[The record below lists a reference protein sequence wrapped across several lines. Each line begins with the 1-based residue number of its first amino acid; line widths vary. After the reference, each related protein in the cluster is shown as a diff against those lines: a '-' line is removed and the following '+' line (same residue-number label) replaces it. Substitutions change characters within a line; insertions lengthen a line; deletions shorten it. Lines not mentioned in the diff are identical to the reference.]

1 MVGKERPVSSGVKL
15 IDEAEV
21 KKPEEE
27 VIDLEIL
34 FDLFC
39 EKDHLKSSLCKM
51 PEMVPSQRTS
61 PQASQGEGLHLQ
73 QQEHHQSSQ
82 GEDQG
87 SLIQHHRRSSQGHDQ
102 GLHLQHLAHRHSS
115 QGHGN
120 SSQNWEGEVK
130 NAENVEHPVDLQK
143 TKEIKEEINVKVLN
157 KKFMK

>member
-1 MVGKERPVSSGVKL
+1 
-15 IDEAEV
+15 
-21 KKPEEE
+21 
-27 VIDLEIL
+27 
-34 FDLFC
+34 
-39 EKDHLKSSLCKM
+39 M

-87 SLIQHHRRSSQGHDQ
+87 LHLQHQAHRRSSQGH
-102 GLHLQHLAHRHSS
+102 GT
-115 QGHGN
+115 

-130 NAENVEHPVDLQK
+130 NAENVGHPVDLQK

-157 KKFMK
+157 KKINEMTTKTSSI

>member
-1 MVGKERPVSSGVKL
+1 
-15 IDEAEV
+15 
-21 KKPEEE
+21 
-27 VIDLEIL
+27 
-34 FDLFC
+34 
-39 EKDHLKSSLCKM
+39 M

-87 SLIQHHRRSSQGHDQ
+87 SLIQHHRGSSQGHDQ
-102 GLHLQHLAHRHSS
+102 GLHLQHLAHRRSS
-115 QGHGN
+115 QGHGT

-157 KKFMK
+157 KKINEMTTKISSI